1 MAMTAGLSIG
11 NGAQIHARLIDLSN
25 TGCALMVPHAL
36 AVGTEAVISLLLA
49 DAEISIP
56 GTIVRTWLDDEGAML
71 AGIQFTS
78 IDRITERRIHQLL
91 VEQLSTPGGTIAV
104 P

>member
-11 NGAQIHARLIDLSN
+11 NGTQTQARLTDLSN
-25 TGCALMVPHAL
+25 TGCALMAPHTL
-36 AVGTEAVISLLLA
+36 AVGNEAVISLLLA
-49 DAEISIP
+49 DAEITIP
-56 GTIVRTWLDDEGAML
+56 GTVVRTWLDDEGATL

-78 IDRITERRIHQLL
+78 IDRITERRINQLL
-91 VEQLSTPGGTIAV
+91 VEQLSTPGGAIAV